1 LPTQQIGRIERRSAR
16 LWFLYGYKLG
26 IAVLLRHFL
35 SNCWLYLV
43 LLFCVSYCTTLVA
56 ATAQPAA
63 AAACQFS
70 MQVQHFPPRMIK
82 TERAGQTHW
91 RGFNV
96 DLFRLLVSKVGCQ
109 PLFQELPWG
118 RSLLL
123 LQQGE
128 LTAMSNMSLNAERQ
142 QYAEFIGPFLLEQI
156 VAIGPQALQQQV
168 TSLASL
174 RQYALS
180 IGLMQGIYY
189 GPEFAKASQEP
200 VLAAKL
206 VYVSTNQQKLQLLY
220 SERVQVVFEDLL
232 NYQLLRQS
240 GQMDAAQFQPLFTL
254 YRNGVYFAFS
264 KQSTP
269 AAQLQQLHQ
278 AWQQLVASGEL
289 RQLQQQY
296 QLMDFALSP

>member
-1 LPTQQIGRIERRSAR
+1 MLWLR
-16 LWFLYGYKLG
+16 LFCAYGWHS
-26 IAVLLRHFL
+26 AVLM
-35 SNCWLYLV
+35 
-43 LLFCVSYCTTLVA
+43 FCAGCCLQLNA
-56 ATAQPAA
+56 ATVIAQPAA
-63 AAACQFS
+63 TAACQLS

-82 TERAGQTHW
+82 TELAGQSHW

-96 DLFRLLVSKVGCQ
+96 DLFRLLVGKIGCK

-128 LTAMSNMSLNAERQ
+128 LAAMSNMSLNAERQ
-142 QYAEFIGPFLLEQI
+142 QYAEFIGPFLQEQI
-156 VAIGPQALQQQV
+156 VAIGPVGLKQQV
-168 TSLASL
+168 ASLASL
-174 RQYALS
+174 RLNALN

-189 GPEFAKASQEP
+189 GPEFARASQEP
-200 VLAAKL
+200 MLAAKL

-220 SERVQVVFEDLL
+220 SGRVQVVFEDLL
-232 NYQLLRQS
+232 NYQLLRQA
-240 GQMDAAQFQPLFTL
+240 GQMDADQFQPLFTL

-264 KQSTP
+264 KKTIP
-269 AAQLQQLHQ
+269 ALQLHQ
-278 AWQQLVASGEL
+278 LQLAWQQLVASGEL

>member
-1 LPTQQIGRIERRSAR
+1 VLWLR
-16 LWFLYGYKLG
+16 LFYSYGWHY
-26 IAVLLRHFL
+26 AVLLLCTCCCLQL
-35 SNCWLYLV
+35 SA
-43 LLFCVSYCTTLVA
+43 TTII
-56 ATAQPAA
+56 AQPAA
-63 AAACQFS
+63 AATCQLS

-82 TERAGQTHW
+82 TEQAGQVHW

-96 DLFRLLVSKVGCQ
+96 DLFRLLLSKVGCQ
-109 PLFQELPWG
+109 PQFQELPWG

-128 LTAMSNMSLNAERQ
+128 LAAMSNMSLNAERQ

-174 RQYALS
+174 RQHATN

-189 GPEFAKASQEP
+189 GPEFAKASQES

-206 VYVSTNQQKLQLLY
+206 VYVSTNQQKLQLFY
-220 SERVQVVFEDLL
+220 SGRVQVVFEDLL
-232 NYQLLRQS
+232 NYQLLRQA
-240 GQMDAAQFQPLFTL
+240 GQLDADQFQPLFTL

-264 KQSTP
+264 KKITP

-289 RQLQQQY
+289 KQLQQQY
-296 QLMDFALSP
+296 QLTDFALSP